1 MKNITDL
8 RIVILGSGNVATH
21 LSEALLNAGFSVLQL
36 WKRGEVLRDADVY
49 FIAVSDDA
57 IEEVSKLIP
66 DGKLFAH
73 TSGSV
78 ELARGGVFYPLQTFT
93 KNIDVDWGDIPILI
107 ENPVG
112 AGFARPG
119 TDFHPR
125 PAGTPASGG
134 YGTDVDPSLCSG
146 QAPRASGFG
155 TDCKSAPAGML
166 VDIAKKIST
175 NVQMTTPE
183 QRRQLHLSAVFACN
197 FTNHLWTVAEQLLN
211 EKDLSFDLLKPLIY
225 QTVRKIENC
234 SPRDVQTGPGV
245 RGDLKTIA
253 RHREMLAVPPPSLR
267 DTPASGGDALPIA
280 ECSTNSVGYPPPE
293 GGRGE
298 GIPAEIYEILTK
310 SIQKTHNDSD

>member
-1 MKNITDL
+1 M
-8 RIVILGSGNVATH
+8 GAGNVATH

-36 WKRGEVLRDADVY
+36 WKRGEILRDADVY

-57 IEEVSKLIP
+57 IEEVSQLIP

-93 KNIDVDWGDIPILI
+93 KNVDVDWGDIPILI

-112 AGFARPG
+112 ANLCVRPL
-119 TDFHPR
+119 
-125 PAGTPASGG
+125 PA
-134 YGTDVDPSLCSG
+134 DVTNADEGRHVGLPL
-146 QAPRASGFG
+146 QE
-155 TDCKSAPAGML
+155 
-166 VDIAKKIST
+166 IAKKISN

-197 FTNHLWTVAEQLLN
+197 FTNHLWTVSEQLLN

-234 SPRDVQTGPGV
+234 SPRDVQTGPAV
-245 RGDLKTIA
+245 RRDEKTIA
-253 RHREMLAVPPPSLR
+253 RHREMLVGANPRVRPL
-267 DTPASGGDALPIA
+267 PADVTNADEGRHVGLPLQ
-280 ECSTNSVGYPPPE
+280 
-293 GGRGE
+293 
-298 GIPAEIYEILTK
+298 IYEILTD
-310 SIQKTHNDSD
+310 SIQKTHNDSH

>member
-8 RIVILGSGNVATH
+8 SIVVMGTGNVATH

-78 ELARGGVFYPLQTFT
+78 ELTRGGVFYPLQTFT
-93 KNIDVDWGDIPILI
+93 KNVDVDWGDIPILI

-112 AGFARPG
+112 
-119 TDFHPR
+119 
-125 PAGTPASGG
+125 
-134 YGTDVDPSLCSG
+134 VE
-146 QAPRASGFG
+146 FG
-155 TDCKSAPAGML
+155 TDNMVAKGEGRKAKGGTDGTSAPATTHDVGAQNFVPL
-166 VDIAKKIST
+166 RDIAEKIST

-225 QTVRKIENC
+225 QTVRKIENH
-234 SPRDVQTGPGV
+234 SPRDVQTGPAV
-245 RGDLKTIA
+245 RNDLKTIE
-253 RHREMLAVPPPSLR
+253 RHLQMLRAISSSLR
-267 DTPASGGDALPIA
+267 AEGEAIQDCFGRSSLAMTDT
-280 ECSTNSVGYPPPE
+280 EQ
-293 GGRGE
+293 
-298 GIPAEIYEILTK
+298 AEIYEILTK
-310 SIQKTHNDSD
+310 SIQKTHNDSH